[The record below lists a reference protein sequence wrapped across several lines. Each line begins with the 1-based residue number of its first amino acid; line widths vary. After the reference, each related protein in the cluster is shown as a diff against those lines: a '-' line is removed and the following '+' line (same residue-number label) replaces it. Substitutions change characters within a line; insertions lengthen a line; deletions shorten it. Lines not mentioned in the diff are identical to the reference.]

1 MEMERIISIGGRLQ
15 KILEDADTEAQKK
28 ILEAKRKADEAVNSA
43 KADADYR
50 RGRAERGTGI
60 DDLMIAEEKKAK
72 KEAEIIAE
80 EYQKK
85 VDELTYIPDK
95 KIEESVDLVL
105 KEVLPR

>member
-28 ILEAKRKADEAVNSA
+28 ISEAKRKADEAINSA
-43 KADADYR
+43 KAEADYR

-60 DDLMIAEEKKAK
+60 DDLIVAEEKKAK
-72 KEAEIIAE
+72 KEAEKIAE